1 MKNNRHQ
8 RADYDSCS
16 ADYDKRYAAGPTGVK
31 EILQTL
37 AARTGARTILEA
49 ACGTGHWLA
58 QLQGCPQKFGLDLS
72 QGMLRQA
79 GQKGGDLNL
88 VRGDAARLPF
98 LPQSFDF
105 IYCIHAVQHFS
116 SPSLFI
122 KQARMLL
129 RPGGALAVI
138 GMDPHRNRD
147 PWYVYDYFAGTFE
160 TDLVRYPST
169 ENLVRVMR
177 EEGLEGCTLMQGAA
191 LHYDFKG
198 DEVFADPIL
207 HKNGVSQLALLP
219 LDEFSEGMK
228 RIRQA
233 IAAAGKRGESI
244 VFPAHITLPA
254 VVGFAPSL

>member
-1 MKNNRHQ
+1 MTAQIYHFRRTVSFSLKGRAIRSLPVPNSQHSSTLLSVRANCSASLSRQDETRRRYRGCIMTNNRHQ

-16 ADYDKRYAAGPTGVK
+16 ADYDKRYAAGPTGVT

-79 GQKGGDLNL
+79 GQKGGGLNL
-88 VRGDAARLPF
+88 VRGDA
-98 LPQSFDF
+98 
-105 IYCIHAVQHFS
+105 
-116 SPSLFI
+116 
-122 KQARMLL
+122 ARMLL

-147 PWYVYDYFAGTFE
+147 RWYVYDYFTGTHE
-160 TDLVRYPST
+160 TGLVRYPST

-177 EEGLEGCTLMQGAA
+177 EEGLEGCTLMQGAT
-191 LHYDFKG
+191 LHYDFRGMRSLPTPFYTKTG
-198 DEVFADPIL
+198 FRSSPCCRWM
-207 HKNGVSQLALLP
+207 NLAK
-219 LDEFSEGMK
+219 E
-228 RIRQA
+228 
-233 IAAAGKRGESI
+233 
-244 VFPAHITLPA
+244 
-254 VVGFAPSL
+254 

>member
-1 MKNNRHQ
+1 MTNNRHQ

-16 ADYDKRYAAGPTGVK
+16 ADYDKRYAAGPTGVT

-79 GQKGGDLNL
+79 GQKGGGLNL
-88 VRGDAARLPF
+88 VRGDA
-98 LPQSFDF
+98 
-105 IYCIHAVQHFS
+105 
-116 SPSLFI
+116 
-122 KQARMLL
+122 ARMLL

-147 PWYVYDYFAGTFE
+147 RWYVYDYFTGTHE
-160 TDLVRYPST
+160 TGLVRYPST

-177 EEGLEGCTLMQGAA
+177 EEGLEGCTLMQGAT
-191 LHYDFKG
+191 LHYDFRG

-233 IAAAGKRGESI
+233 IAAAGKKGERI

-254 VVGFAPSL
+254 VVGFAPRL